1 MAQKTLNVKLLLRGD
16 EYSTWTTQNPVLMEN
31 EAAVVVIPADTGV
44 AQSEPAVMLKVG
56 DGTTAFNSLEFVSA
70 KAADVY
76 SWAKAA
82 TKPTYQ
88 ANEIQGLDDYIGGK
102 VEDTNTQYKLV
113 SNGSNSWK
121 LQKKDIG
128 DEDYTDVE
136 GSTITV
142 SIPEIKTGSANG
154 TISVGGSDVVVKG
167 LGSAAY
173 TASSDYDAAGSAN
186 TVKTQVIG
194 ATSDAS
200 SADTIK
206 GAKKYADEKFA
217 TLTSSVNEK
226 VASVKAGDASV
237 TIGGTATA
245 PTIAVKLSADSDNIL
260 TLDTDGLKVAK
271 NSAPVY
277 SVSKKSAAETG
288 FIASYILTKDGAQVG
303 ETINIPKDYLVKS
316 AEIKEATGTDAPYEG
331 AAVGDKYIDFV
342 VNSVEGS
349 GNESHI
355 YLAVDELVDTY
366 TGGNGIT
373 VSGTNQISLKLGA
386 TTNGLS
392 IDSSGLQL
400 AAATASTAGAM
411 TAADKTKLSG
421 IATGAT
427 KVEDSSTNGN
437 IKINGS
443 EINVYTLPSTVLHD
457 TDTLILNGGTAAG

>member
-154 TISVGGSDVVVKG
+154 TISVGGSDVAVKG

-173 TASSDYDAAGSAN
+173 TNSTDYDAAGAAT
-186 TVKTQVIG
+186 TVKAEVIG
-194 ATSDAS
+194 TSSDAS
-200 SADTIK
+200 TVDTIK
-206 GAKKYADEKFA
+206 GAKKYADEKIA
-217 TLTSSVNEK
+217 SLQETVNEK
-226 VASVKAGDASV
+226 VASVTAGDGSIAVEGS
-237 TIGGTATA
+237 ATA
-245 PTIAVKLSADSDNIL
+245 PTVAAKLSPDSDNIL
-260 TLDTDGLKVAK
+260 TLSDNGLKVAK
-271 NSAPVY
+271 GATPAY
-277 SVSKKSAAETG
+277 SISKKAAADSG
-288 FIASYILTKDGAQVG
+288 FIASYTLTKDGAQVG

-316 AEIKEATGTDAPYEG
+316 AEIKEVEAIDTPYDG

-342 VNSVEGS
+342 VNSVAGD

-355 YLAVDELVDTY
+355 YLAVNELVDTY

-392 IDSSGLQL
+392 VDSSGLQL